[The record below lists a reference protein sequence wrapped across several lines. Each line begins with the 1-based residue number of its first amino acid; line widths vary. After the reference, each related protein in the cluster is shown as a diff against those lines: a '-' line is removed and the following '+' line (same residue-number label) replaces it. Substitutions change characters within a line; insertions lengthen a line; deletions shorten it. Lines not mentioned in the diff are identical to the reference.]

1 MEFAPHYLEPS
12 TSPGQWEGGGSWT
25 PSSRASGPWTP
36 GAGAAGPWVVL
47 RGGAGGGRTDG
58 EADAPGG
65 AVLLDRDAVLVA
77 DIAYNGDPGR
87 VYPRPGAREAV
98 AELRALG
105 VRLGVVT
112 DQPGIARGALTRPG
126 IERVHHRIEELFG
139 PFDVWAVCPHR
150 PADCCG
156 CRKPAPGL
164 VLAAARALRV
174 RPERTTL
181 VGGTGADL
189 VAAASAGVHGLLV
202 RPDAARPGEL
212 AVAGH
217 RRAADLPAA
226 VRLLCA
232 AGTVPAVSV
241 ARAVAAG

>member
-25 PSSRASGPWTP
+25 PSSWASGPWTSGP
-36 GAGAAGPWVVL
+36 GAAGPWVVL
-47 RGGAGGGRTDG
+47 RGGAGGRRTDG
-58 EADAPGG
+58 EDGENGVPGG

-112 DQPGIARGALTRPG
+112 DQPGVARGSLTRPG

-150 PADCCG
+150 PADRCG

-189 VAAASAGVHGLLV
+189 VAAASAGAHGLLV
-202 RPDAARPGEL
+202 RPDNARPGEL

-232 AGTVPAVSV
+232 AGTA
-241 ARAVAAG
+241 